1 MLQLQI
7 LTFFDGPIAPCL
19 SWLQLFILLK
29 GVNRK
34 FGKQGM
40 LNIVSASGNV
50 YILVYLVRPN
60 VGRLIYKET
69 VNISILSYYK
79 CSCSQRL
86 VWQLEYIW
94 NIIGICAEKQ
104 KGVLDYF
111 PAMLKAAKCLPD
123 L

>member
-1 MLQLQI
+1 
-7 LTFFDGPIAPCL
+7 
-19 SWLQLFILLK
+19 
-29 GVNRK
+29 
-34 FGKQGM
+34 M

-86 VWQLEYIW
+86 VWKMEYIW